1 MRGRWIGKNIC
12 HLSWRLIKKN
22 SCHSSPGAKPGEE
35 PAFKPAPPR
44 FFIGLLSLLLILSSR
59 SAAQT
64 PQDLLS
70 AGRVDQAL
78 QTLEQQIQT
87 APSAEAY
94 NLLCRAQF
102 QLGAWDAGIPACEKA
117 AALEPDNSL
126 YHLWLGRIYGEKA
139 DHVSFLTA
147 AGLAKKVRG
156 EFERTVLLSADNW
169 EARTDLAEFYLEA
182 PAVVGGGKDK
192 ARAQAALLAPLN
204 PAMAHWVLARIA
216 EKNKD
221 NVEAEQE
228 YRAAIDASHGGA
240 RAWVNLAGF
249 YRHINRFD
257 DMEQA
262 LRTMESSPLDRPS
275 ALVDGASI
283 LLRAGRDYPIAIRL
297 VRRYIAS
304 SNTVEEAPVFKA
316 HVLLGELLE
325 KQGDRPAAAEEY
337 RAALAMAHTYR
348 QAQEGLKRA
357 TR

>member
-1 MRGRWIGKNIC
+1 M
-12 HLSWRLIKKN
+12 
-22 SCHSSPGAKPGEE
+22 SCA
-35 PAFKPAPPR
+35 
-44 FFIGLLSLLLILSSR
+44 I
-59 SAAQT
+59 AASQT
-64 PQDLLS
+64 PQDLLA
-70 AGRVDQAL
+70 AGRVDQAI

-87 APSAEAY
+87 TPTAESY
-94 NLLCRAQF
+94 NLLCRAYF
-102 QLGAWDAGIPACEKA
+102 QLGAWDVGIPACEKA
-117 AALEPDNSL
+117 VSLEPDNGL

-147 AGLAKKVRG
+147 AGLAKKVRA
-156 EFERTVLLSADNW
+156 EFERAVQLSPDNW

-182 PAVVGGGKDK
+182 PAIVGGGKDK
-192 ARAQAALLAPLN
+192 ARAQAAQLKPLN
-204 PAMAHWVLARIA
+204 PAMAHWVLARVA

-221 NVEAEQE
+221 NAAAEQE

-249 YRHINRFD
+249 YRHTNRFD

-275 ALVDGASI
+275 ALVDGASV

-297 VRRYIAS
+297 ARRYIIS
-304 SNTVEEAPVFKA
+304 STTVEESPVFKA

-325 KQGDRPAAAEEY
+325 RQGDRPAAAEEY
-337 RAALAMAHTYR
+337 RAALAIAHSYR

>member
-1 MRGRWIGKNIC
+1 MRGRWIP
-12 HLSWRLIKKN
+12 HY
-22 SCHSSPGAKPGEE
+22 SCHSEPGSKPGEE
-35 PAFKPAPPR
+35 PAFKPAPRPS
-44 FFIGLLSLLLILSSR
+44 FLIGLLPLLFILSSR
-59 SAAQT
+59 VAAQT

-78 QTLEQQIQT
+78 QALEQQIQT
-87 APSAEAY
+87 APTAEAY
-94 NLLCRAQF
+94 NLLCRAHF
-102 QLGAWDAGIPACEKA
+102 ELGAWDAGIPACEKA
-117 AALEPDNSL
+117 AALAPDNSL

-147 AGLAKKVRG
+147 AGFAKKVRA
-156 EFERTVLLSADNW
+156 EFERAVQLSPGNW

-182 PAVVGGGKDK
+182 PAIVGGGKDK

-204 PAMAHWVLARIA
+204 PAIAHWVLARIA

-228 YRAAIDASHGGA
+228 YRSAIDASHGGA

-297 VRRYIAS
+297 VQRYIAS
-304 SNTVEEAPVFKA
+304 SSTVEEAPVFKA

-325 KQGDRPAAAEEY
+325 KLGDRPAAAKEY
-337 RAALAMAHTYR
+337 RAALTMAHSFR